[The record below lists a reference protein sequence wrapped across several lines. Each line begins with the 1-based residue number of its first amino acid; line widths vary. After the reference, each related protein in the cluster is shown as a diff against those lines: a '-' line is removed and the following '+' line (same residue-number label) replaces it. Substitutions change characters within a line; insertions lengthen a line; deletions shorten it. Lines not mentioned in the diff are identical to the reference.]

1 MPSEKDIKAFWQSTP
16 VDEINAG
23 DLEGRFA
30 GNWANVFEAY
40 DKWRYTH
47 QAHILQALD
56 KFDWKDQRV
65 LEIGLG
71 QGADSEQLIQRGA
84 RWSGIDVTPKSVER
98 LRMRLK
104 LHNLPYDALHEG
116 SVLALPFDD
125 GSFDAVYSHGVLHH
139 VPEIQLAQREIRRV
153 LKPEGFL
160 VLMVYARH
168 SLNYHVSIRILRRV
182 GLVTLYFLPIPVG
195 GIYAEHKRLAR
206 ENGIWNYLKLSNF
219 VNRSTD
225 GPHNPYSK
233 VYRKKAIVEDFP
245 DFDIVRT
252 FKRWMHAP
260 PLPVHGMPGESLL
273 GWHLWAELRPKL
285 P

>member
-98 LRMRLK
+98 LMTHCMKVR
-104 LHNLPYDALHEG
+104 
-116 SVLALPFDD
+116 
-125 GSFDAVYSHGVLHH
+125 YSLSLSMMGVSMQSIH
-139 VPEIQLAQREIRRV
+139 
-153 LKPEGFL
+153 
-160 VLMVYARH
+160 MVYFTMFPRSNWH
-168 SLNYHVSIRILRRV
+168 SAKYGV
-182 GLVTLYFLPIPVG
+182 F
-195 GIYAEHKRLAR
+195 
-206 ENGIWNYLKLSNF
+206 
-219 VNRSTD
+219 
-225 GPHNPYSK
+225 
-233 VYRKKAIVEDFP
+233 
-245 DFDIVRT
+245 
-252 FKRWMHAP
+252 
-260 PLPVHGMPGESLL
+260 
-273 GWHLWAELRPKL
+273 
-285 P
+285 